1 MRRTAKSTAKTTHK
15 SDTVP
20 FDLSTVK
27 TKSQEPASRKSNR
40 LFGIEEAPTFY
51 PTKDEFKDPL
61 RYIDKISPQ
70 GEKYGIIKIVP
81 PKDYNPDFSLKTES
95 FRFKTRIQKLNKM
108 EGETRTNVNYVE
120 QIKKY
125 HKLTGKSISKIP
137 QLDKRP
143 INLYKLKNE
152 VAARGGVQEV
162 TRLKKWAEIGR
173 ELGYARKQCT
183 SMSNALKT
191 AYQKVVLPYEI
202 WYGKHKDDIDQF
214 TLNEASGSSSPT
226 DSTEN
231 DNCEICH
238 KNGNE
243 DSLLLCDGC
252 NRGFHTYCLNPPL
265 SSVPKTDWFCF
276 QCLTAVGKDYGFEDG
291 NEYSLNDFHTVCD
304 NFKTNWFKKTHPE
317 GSSTV
322 TEEECESE
330 FWRLV
335 NNPYETCQVEYGA
348 DLHSTQHGSGFSTAD
363 HIPKSVFDPWNLNV
377 IPVVPQSLFTYIKS
391 DISGMMV
398 PWLYVGMCFSA
409 FCWHNEDHYTYSI
422 NYMHWGETK
431 TWYGVPGSDTA
442 KFEEAMRKAVPELF
456 EQQPD
461 LLFQLVTMLSPERLK
476 KENVNVYA
484 VDQRP
489 GQFVITYPK
498 AYHSGFNHGFNFCE
512 AVNFAPSEWVDY
524 GLECVKS
531 YKNYRRQP
539 CFSHDN
545 LLVTAARNLN
555 SAENIDW
562 LKRGLIE
569 MQSREMKER
578 QHVRARKL
586 EEKIVAE
593 ADIREEL
600 QCVFC
605 NCYSY
610 LSYIGCSCTSKV
622 ACLEHAAELC
632 TCDINSKVMHLQFTD
647 NQLDELVQSATHIGP
662 TPDHWIE
669 KLDTVLNSKTGLNM
683 KKLKDLI
690 RDAHNNDVPQE
701 PIDNLKE
708 FIEVLDHWV
717 ADAERLLG
725 PKQDSSK
732 QTQTRY
738 ERCQD
743 LIERA
748 QEIGFNLTLLPDV
761 ESYAAKLKD
770 VDDQITDELFTSNDI
785 DRQKG
790 ILDRGVRIRSDSAK
804 FRELKKFIEYNSW
817 EEGLREAFDAPFAA
831 RNYKKLIKDGEEMGL
846 TVESDS
852 LFKRL
857 VDKDKHGRQ
866 AVQHIENVIKGKEK
880 IDLNNEENIFRAGY
894 NAENPDL
901 SVDLDPQLM
910 TRLRNNMAR
919 SKLTLNELDTMLNTQ
934 CTNPD
939 ILERPTVS
947 EAQKLTT
954 ASRELCYA
962 SELATRLTEELTRNS
977 AWNESLRST
986 LMNGRQK
993 GLEVVLKEIL
1003 TNIQRITTSDD
1014 KPKIYCICR
1023 NKENGHMIACEVCHE
1038 WYHVPCLR
1046 VARNI
1051 ARSQTAYLCPACH
1064 PTEASKKLP
1073 HLSRQPTLK
1082 EIADLVTLAGQ
1093 LSFRPK
1099 DYEAITNIY
1108 RIMLEYQSRVQA
1120 FCRSKEQLGHEDVD
1134 KIKFYL
1140 RTLMGLEVL
1149 LPDETDFLRA
1159 KIQVLAP
1166 VVGPI
1171 ARSTTT
1177 SPTSSGPPSVSSVN
1191 HISSSNYKR
1200 SATSSPA
1207 PSGPSSISSV
1217 DHIQPNKQSSTSKR
1231 NAPND
1236 ESIKASVLNPSTS
1249 SVEPVSTL
1257 ASAIDNTRTYA
1268 QPKRPSARKM
1278 ITLNQ
1283 VSSAPSTLTEPSANY
1298 GPTID
1303 SIRTYVHPKRSST
1316 LKKTID
1322 YNESSS
1328 SASSSSSVSS
1338 VDSSRSHK
1346 RHSSHK
1352 KSTSNHREKG
1362 KHHDNAIT
1370 TNDLKSADKFTT
1382 AAKFANPT
1390 SLSVD
1395 ATHPV
1400 DHTLK
1405 RKLITTVGP
1414 SSTPQRPAKAI
1425 KLTLKPPKPIHDH
1438 DHSTFLSPSF
1448 SSASL
1453 SSSASSYHA
1462 TLYSTESTTS
1472 HSPATSPSKKR
1483 KHKQDDNSNDNIKPS
1498 KKSK

>member
-1 MRRTAKSTAKTTHK
+1 MRRTTKSTAKTAYRSK
-15 SDTVP
+15 AAAP

-27 TKSQEPASRKSNR
+27 TKSQELAASASRKSNR

-51 PTKDEFKDPL
+51 PTQDEFRDPL
-61 RYIDKISPQ
+61 RYIEKISPE

-95 FRFKTRIQKLNKM
+95 FRFKTRIQKLNSM
-108 EGETRTNVNYVE
+108 EGETRTNVNYLE

-125 HKLTGKSISKIP
+125 HKLTGKSITKLP

-143 INLYKLKNE
+143 IDLYKLKNE

-202 WYGKHKDDIDQF
+202 WYGKHKNDIDQF
-214 TLNEASGSSSPT
+214 TLKEDNGSSSSPT

-265 SSVPKTDWFCF
+265 PSVPKTDWFCF

-304 NFKTNWFKKTHPE
+304 NFKTNWFKKTHPK

-348 DLHSTQHGSGFSTAD
+348 DLHSTQHGSGFATAD
-363 HIPKSVFDPWNLNV
+363 HLSKSALDPWNLNV

-442 KFEEAMRKAVPELF
+442 KFEDAMRKAVPELF

-524 GLECVKS
+524 GLECAKS

-555 SAENIDW
+555 SMENIDW
-562 LKRGLIE
+562 LKRGLLE
-569 MQSREMKER
+569 MQSREMEER

-586 EEKIVAE
+586 EERVVPE

-610 LSYIGCSCTSKV
+610 LSYIGCDCTHKI
-622 ACLEHAAELC
+622 ACLEHVAELC

-647 NQLDELVQSATHIGP
+647 SQLEELVLRVTHIGP
-662 TPDHWIE
+662 TPDLWIE
-669 KLDTVLNSKTGLNM
+669 KLDTVLNSRTGLNM
-683 KKLKDLI
+683 KKLREFI
-690 RDAHNNDVPQE
+690 RDAHNSNVPQE

-708 FIEVLDHWV
+708 FINVLDRWI

-725 PKQDSSK
+725 SRPDNAK
-732 QTQTRY
+732 QTETRY

-743 LIERA
+743 LMERA
-748 QEIGFNLTLLPDV
+748 QEIGFNLALLPNV

-770 VDDQITDELFTSNDI
+770 VDDQITDELFASNDI
-785 DRQKG
+785 DRQKS
-790 ILDRGVRIRSDSAK
+790 ILDRGVRFRSDSAQ
-804 FRELKKFIEYNSW
+804 FRKLKKFMEYSVW
-817 EEGLREAFDAPFAA
+817 EQALRKLYAAPFAA
-831 RNYKKLIKDGEEMGL
+831 KNYKRLIKDGEEMGL
-846 TVESDS
+846 TVESDA
-852 LFKRL
+852 LFKHL
-857 VDKDKHGRQ
+857 VDKDRHARQ
-866 AVQHIENVIKGKEK
+866 AVQHVENIIKGREK
-880 IDLNNEENIFRAGY
+880 IDPSDEQGIFHIGY
-894 NAENPDL
+894 NAENPDI
-901 SVDLDPQLM
+901 SVDLDPQLFN
-910 TRLRNNMAR
+910 RLRNSITR
-919 SKLTLNELDTMLNTQ
+919 SKITLGDLDTMLNTQ
-934 CTNPD
+934 CTNAS
-939 ILERPTVS
+939 IAERPSVS
-947 EAQKLTT
+947 EAQRLTT
-954 ASRELCYA
+954 ATRELCYT
-962 SELATRLTEELTRNS
+962 SDLATRLTAELARNS
-977 AWNESLRST
+977 AWNEKLRST

-1003 TNIQRITTSDD
+1003 TNVQRITTSEEDT
-1014 KPKIYCICR
+1014 PKIYCICR
-1023 NKENGHMIACEVCHE
+1023 SKENGHMIACEICHE

-1051 ARSQTAYLCPACH
+1051 ARSLTAYHCPACH
-1064 PTEASKKLP
+1064 PTPDALQKIAHQSK
-1073 HLSRQPTLK
+1073 QPTLK
-1082 EIADLVTLAGQ
+1082 EIADLVAAAGQ

-1099 DYEAITNIY
+1099 DYEAITDIY
-1108 RIMLEYQSRVQA
+1108 NIMLDYQSRVQA
-1120 FCRSKEQLGHEDVD
+1120 FCRSKEQLDHTDV
-1134 KIKFYL
+1134 KRIKFYL

-1159 KIQVLAP
+1159 KIKVLAP
-1166 VVGPI
+1166 AVEPI
-1171 ARSTTT
+1171 AKSTPS
-1177 SPTSSGPPSVSSVN
+1177 SPTSSSNISPP
-1191 HISSSNYKR
+1191 K
-1200 SATSSPA
+1200 
-1207 PSGPSSISSV
+1207 
-1217 DHIQPNKQSSTSKR
+1217 
-1231 NAPND
+1231 
-1236 ESIKASVLNPSTS
+1236 
-1249 SVEPVSTL
+1249 
-1257 ASAIDNTRTYA
+1257 
-1268 QPKRPSARKM
+1268 
-1278 ITLNQ
+1278 
-1283 VSSAPSTLTEPSANY
+1283 VSSAVNHASSAYHNKAIASSPTPS
-1298 GPTID
+1298 G
-1303 SIRTYVHPKRSST
+1303 
-1316 LKKTID
+1316 
-1322 YNESSS
+1322 SS
-1328 SASSSSSVSS
+1328 SASSPM
-1338 VDSSRSHK
+1338 DHAQP
-1346 RHSSHK
+1346 
-1352 KSTSNHREKG
+1352 EKP
-1362 KHHDNAIT
+1362 
-1370 TNDLKSADKFTT
+1370 S
-1382 AAKFANPT
+1382 
-1390 SLSVD
+1390 
-1395 ATHPV
+1395 
-1400 DHTLK
+1400 LK
-1405 RKLITTVGP
+1405 RKLITTVG
-1414 SSTPQRPAKAI
+1414 SSPIPERPAKAI
-1425 KLTLKPPKPIHDH
+1425 KLTLKPPKPITTDQYHH
-1438 DHSTFLSPSF
+1438 PVSSP
-1448 SSASL
+1448 
-1453 SSSASSYHA
+1453 SSASS
-1462 TLYSTESTTS
+1462 SSS
-1472 HSPATSPSKKR
+1472 SGKKR
-1483 KHKQDDNSNDNIKPS
+1483 KHKWDDDGYKPS
-1498 KKSK
+1498 KKLK